1 MTNLKHLRFEIVVSI
16 DLGDYLVCSE
26 VTLAKSGSSFY
37 RPNMWPQLESYWWIG
52 RGTTFSNPKHVE
64 VT

>member
-26 VTLAKSGSSFY
+26 VTLAKSGSSFIVQICG
-37 RPNMWPQLESYWWIG
+37 RSSKAIG
-52 RGTTFSNPKHVE
+52 GSAVE
-64 VT
+64 LLSATLSTLR